1 MQHESGRWVIFA
13 VAVVVLAFS
22 AFVIVLWSVGL
33 FDFTGTDASAKIVSA
48 SIALVGGFFGS
59 LVSIIG
65 LILKHSL
72 DQRNTDIREQ
82 AERRLV
88 LESQRNSAL
97 EIEAENRL
105 KLEAAVRAVSLLSTS
120 TGKPAPMIQR
130 AGALF
135 ALTSLKRYELATA
148 LTSELLAKGE
158 LDVHSAASIL
168 NRAMESGDQRT
179 QEEAV
184 IIFYNNVER
193 FLAPKGAVELPDS
206 FYRWRADL
214 SDYSREWGTIAMA
227 RLLIARPLSEWDE
240 YEAYSILSALS
251 LAWIKEVNKNL
262 KQDIG
267 AILKSVLTAFP
278 SSANILHHP
287 QQEINIADIR
297 SQVASATSTSDAEI
311 ELVKQIDEWATEG
324 SNPGS

>member
-1 MQHESGRWVIFA
+1 MQHESGRWLVFA

-48 SIALVGGFFGS
+48 SLALVGGFFGS

-82 AERRLV
+82 AERRLD
-88 LESQRNSAL
+88 LESKRNSAL

-105 KLEAAVRAVSLLSTS
+105 KLEAAIQAVSLLSTS

-130 AGALF
+130 VGALF
-135 ALTSLKRYELATA
+135 ALTSLKRYKLATA
-148 LTSELLAKGE
+148 LTAELLARGE
-158 LDVHSAASIL
+158 LDSHSAASIL
-168 NRAMESGDQRT
+168 NRAMESGDRRT

-184 IIFYNNVER
+184 VIFEYNVER
-193 FLAPKGAVELPDS
+193 FLAPKGAVDLPDS
-206 FYRWRADL
+206 LFLWRADL
-214 SDYSREWGTIAMA
+214 SDYSREWGTIAMGH
-227 RLLIARPLSEWDE
+227 LLIARPLSEWNDS
-240 YEAYSILSALS
+240 EARSILAALS
-251 LAWIKEVNKNL
+251 LAWIKEVNKDL
-262 KQDIG
+262 KQSIG
-267 AILKSVLTAFP
+267 AILNSVLTAIP
-278 SSANILHHP
+278 ANVVSHP
-287 QQEINIADIR
+287 LQEINIANIR
-297 SQVASATSTSDAEI
+297 SQVASATPMSDAVIALVREI
-311 ELVKQIDEWATEG
+311 DKWATEG